1 MSIKVRVKPGYMVF
15 YGTTR
20 RYGERNGI
28 PADEF
33 YIKNEK
39 EFSERAMEKI
49 ESRPG
54 PVPVAV
60 KELSEM
66 D

>member
-1 MSIKVRVKPGYMVF
+1 MSIKVRVKDGYMVF
-15 YGTTR
+15 YGTLR
-20 RYGERNGI
+20 RRSG
-28 PADEF
+28 DEF

-39 EFSERAMEKI
+39 EFSEKAMEKI

-54 PVPVAV
+54 PIPTTDSNV
-60 KELSEM
+60 S